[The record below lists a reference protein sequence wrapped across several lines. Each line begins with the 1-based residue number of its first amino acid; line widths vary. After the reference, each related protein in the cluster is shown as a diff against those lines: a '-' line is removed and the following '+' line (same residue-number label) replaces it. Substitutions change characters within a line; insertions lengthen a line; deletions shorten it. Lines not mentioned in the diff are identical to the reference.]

1 MSVDFVG
8 PSISLPEQGPVRDLF
23 VIIGGWA
30 KEDWASS
37 DDPPMPATP
46 AYSSTGDLV
55 RRVQGSELNLAAGHV
70 KEVFGIKGRFK
81 DTDVDAAFDL
91 VKKRFDPRGKLI
103 VHGHSIGGAAV
114 HTLCRRIDAEG
125 VYYDLKYGGFT
136 VAPFSTGVTYESRR
150 PLFRSAPGGYDSTPP
165 SAPPRPPG
173 MPFPLND
180 PNAPANPRVRV
191 DLLVTVDAAV
201 GNLSKMMD
209 RSVGKCVRTNL
220 NYYQTTRKNIEQS
233 CGGPNTAVD
242 PKMTMVWNHD
252 LTNKMLPDPDMSK
265 PPLKPDHFS
274 IQAQCNNLIMKIFQ
288 QALDI
293 PQVTDFWDA
302 A

>member
-1 MSVDFVG
+1 
-8 PSISLPEQGPVRDLF
+8 
-23 VIIGGWA
+23 
-30 KEDWASS
+30 
-37 DDPPMPATP
+37 
-46 AYSSTGDLV
+46 
-55 RRVQGSELNLAAGHV
+55 
-70 KEVFGIKGRFK
+70 
-81 DTDVDAAFDL
+81 
-91 VKKRFDPRGKLI
+91 
-103 VHGHSIGGAAV
+103 
-114 HTLCRRIDAEG
+114 
-125 VYYDLKYGGFT
+125 
-136 VAPFSTGVTYESRR
+136 
-150 PLFRSAPGGYDSTPP
+150 
-165 SAPPRPPG
+165 
-173 MPFPLND
+173 
-180 PNAPANPRVRV
+180 
-191 DLLVTVDAAV
+191 
-201 GNLSKMMD
+201 MMD